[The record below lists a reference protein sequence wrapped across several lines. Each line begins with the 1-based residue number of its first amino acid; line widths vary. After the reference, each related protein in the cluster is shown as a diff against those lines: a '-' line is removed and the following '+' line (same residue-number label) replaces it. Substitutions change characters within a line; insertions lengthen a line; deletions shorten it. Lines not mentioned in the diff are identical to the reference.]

1 MPRYVRRVVTG
12 HTPEGKSVV
21 LSDGTPPNIR
31 DRGTGVDFIEIW
43 NTQCSPAPIVATEP
57 EPTDGPLVTPP
68 PPGGTKIRFNDFF
81 PGHIDKLPPRAD
93 GRHKMMHRTKSIDYG
108 IVLEGEIFMILDDSE
123 VHLKAGDVVVQRGTD
138 HAWENRTDQVC
149 RMAFILVDGEFAPD
163 LRDTLPQHLE
173 LRTGAVTNEPI
184 IDSKG

>member
-1 MPRYVRRVVTG
+1 MPRYARRIVTG

-43 NTQCSPAPIVATEP
+43 NTASTPAPIVAEEA

-68 PPGGTKIRFNDFF
+68 PALGTKIRFNDFH

-108 IVLEGEIFMILDDSE
+108 IVLEGEIAMILDDSE
-123 VHLKAGDVVVQRGTD
+123 VLLKAGDVVIQRGTD
-138 HAWENRTDQVC
+138 HAWENRSDTVC
-149 RMAFILVDGEFAPD
+149 RMAFILVDGAFDEA
-163 LRDTLPQHLE
+163 LRATLPQHLE
-173 LRTGAVTNEPI
+173 LRTGAVTNDPI
-184 IDSKG
+184 PE

>member
-1 MPRYVRRVVTG
+1 MPRYARRIVTG

-43 NTQCSPAPIVATEP
+43 NTTASPAVVLADEP

-93 GRHKMMHRTKSIDYG
+93 GRHKMMHRTASIDYG
-108 IVLEGEIFMILDDSE
+108 IVLEGEIWMILDDSE
-123 VHLKAGDVVVQRGTD
+123 VLLKAGDVVIQRGTD
-138 HAWENRTDQVC
+138 HAWENRSDQVC
-149 RMAFILVDGEFAPD
+149 RMAFVLVSGAFSPE

-173 LRTGAVTNEPI
+173 LRTGAVTNDPI
-184 IDSKG
+184 PAKG